1 MFSVGGVKDCAILVL
16 SYINKKVHIF
26 GILKFMPPGLPR
38 LWSGAAADAWG
49 LQNSLALTSSVP
61 HTAMHISGLI
71 RKKIATQIITNEIIH
86 GSVRIEEVSTRI
98 FYNPKALAAAP
109 LHSQSNPD
117 GVSVKFFW
125 IRLYLYLVVYR

>member
-1 MFSVGGVKDCAILVL
+1 MFSVGVSQRLC
-16 SYINKKVHIF
+16 YINKKVHIF
-26 GILKFMPPGLPR
+26 WILKFMPPGLLR

-71 RKKIATQIITNEIIH
+71 RKKIATQMIANEISINIFLIRPKNIH

-98 FYNPKALAAAP
+98 FCNPQASAAAP

-117 GVSVKFFW
+117 GVSVKFF
-125 IRLYLYLVVYR
+125 

>member
-1 MFSVGGVKDCAILVL
+1 
-16 SYINKKVHIF
+16 
-26 GILKFMPPGLPR
+26 
-38 LWSGAAADAWG
+38 
-49 LQNSLALTSSVP
+49 
-61 HTAMHISGLI
+61 MHISGLI